1 MVASMAIMA
10 IVDMT
15 EAMTSARADFRFGNG
30 RGTLD
35 PSRLRS
41 ASLRRIDPIN
51 WGIVRTAK
59 LIATMLAVVSLAL
72 AAAGAASAGDLDALL
87 GDWDLNIA
95 KSKFVPSPPMRKYT
109 MKVIDAGAGRL
120 LIKSVWIEADGTAG
134 HVEYSTAF
142 DGKPIALVDYP
153 VADTVTDTL
162 VNATTWKS
170 VWTKDG
176 KIVERELE
184 TVSADGKTFRELDQ
198 GKDPRG
204 KKFKN
209 HLVFERP

>member
-1 MVASMAIMA
+1 MI
-10 IVDMT
+10 
-15 EAMTSARADFRFGNG
+15 
-30 RGTLD
+30 
-35 PSRLRS
+35 
-41 ASLRRIDPIN
+41 
-51 WGIVRTAK
+51 TA
-59 LIATMLAVVSLAL
+59 TLAVVSLGL
-72 AAAGAASAGDLDALL
+72 TAAGAAIAGDLDALL

-95 KSKFVPSPPMRKYT
+95 KSKFEPTPPMRKYT
-109 MKVIDAGAGRL
+109 MKVIDAGTGRL
-120 LIKSVWIEADGTAG
+120 LIKSDWIDADGTAG

-153 VADTVTDTL
+153 IADTVTDTK

-170 VWTKDG
+170 VWIKDG

-198 GKDPRG
+198 GKDPSG
-204 KKFKN
+204 KKFRN

>member
-1 MVASMAIMA
+1 V
-10 IVDMT
+10 
-15 EAMTSARADFRFGNG
+15 
-30 RGTLD
+30 
-35 PSRLRS
+35 RS
-41 ASLRRIDPIN
+41 
-51 WGIVRTAK
+51 VK
-59 LIATMLAVVSLAL
+59 LIATTLAVVGLGVS
-72 AAAGAASAGDLDALL
+72 AAGAAFAGNLDVLL

-95 KSKFVPSPPMRKYT
+95 KSKFVPSPPMKKYT

-120 LIKSVWIEADGTAG
+120 LIKSDWIEADGTPG

-142 DGKPIALVDYP
+142 DGKPIPLVDYP
-153 VADTVTDTL
+153 IADTVTDTL

-176 KIVERELE
+176 KIVELELE
-184 TVSADGKTFRELDQ
+184 TVSADGKVFRELDQ
-198 GKDPRG
+198 GKDPTG